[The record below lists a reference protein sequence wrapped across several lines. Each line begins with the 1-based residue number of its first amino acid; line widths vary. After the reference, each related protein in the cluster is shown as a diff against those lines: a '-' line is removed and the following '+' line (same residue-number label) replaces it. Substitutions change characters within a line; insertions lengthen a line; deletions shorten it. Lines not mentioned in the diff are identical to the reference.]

1 MCKLELKV
9 RIYSFNSCEGG
20 FLYLPLCRSWWSET
34 VFIIPLCI
42 RGSCWIGAVIE
53 YFMSTL
59 ICLHSQIANTRISH
73 PAKLAQPAREAEVL
87 SLRVSWSCWYCKALT
102 ITFTAFRGT
111 DTKIIQ
117 DLTCVSHSMS
127 SRVLFICVL
136 VCRHP
141 GDIDAEPFRFAYL
154 VIYDLPGCGF
164 YQFDTR
170 VVRKRLN
177 QWRQKDSQS

>member
-1 MCKLELKV
+1 MRRVFCT
-9 RIYSFNSCEGG
+9 
-20 FLYLPLCRSWWSET
+20 CRFAAHDEVKQSSL
-34 VFIIPLCI
+34 FF
-42 RGSCWIGAVIE
+42 SAFAVMLNRCCHRVL
-53 YFMSTL
+53 MSTL

-73 PAKLAQPAREAEVL
+73 HAKLAQPAREAEGL
-87 SLRVSWSCWYCKALT
+87 SLRVSWSCWYCKGLT
-102 ITFTAFRGT
+102 ITFTAFRET

-170 VVRKRLN
+170 VVRKRLH